1 MMKKLRIALIITMCT
16 FILLGCSK
24 KSSEPMLNLIY
35 NGYTNTTTLVE
46 FEENNTKNFYNQGD
60 FGNNYLKISQ
70 GKNLQYKLFNREGQ
84 CTLLIQ
90 NSDTNEIIKEIVLTD
105 ENIDTSIDKGKYI
118 YTFLIEWENGSSK
131 FIKLIEIQ

>member
-1 MMKKLRIALIITMCT
+1 MMKKLRIASIITICT

-35 NGYTNTTTLVE
+35 SGYTNTTTLVE
-46 FEENNTKNFYNQGD
+46 IEENNTKNFYNQGD

-70 GKNLQYKLFNREGQ
+70 GKNLQYKLFNRIGK

-90 NSDTNEIIKEIVLTD
+90 NSDTNEIIKDCFLEQKMKDLVLT
-105 ENIDTSIDKGKYI
+105 
-118 YTFLIEWENGSSK
+118 K
-131 FIKLIEIQ
+131 FIHKVFFNKI